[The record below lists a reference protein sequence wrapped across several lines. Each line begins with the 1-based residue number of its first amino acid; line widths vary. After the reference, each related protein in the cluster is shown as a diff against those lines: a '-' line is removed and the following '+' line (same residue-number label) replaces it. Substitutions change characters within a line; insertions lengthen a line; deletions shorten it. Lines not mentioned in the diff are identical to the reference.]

1 MWASA
6 SKPVLWG
13 RESFVSRWRLS
24 REGQEKGGRLRRS
37 SCDVPPGADSQ
48 TWQAAWRDG
57 MYGAAL
63 QRFADS
69 VGVESVEAV
78 FTSDLEQ
85 EPAHAVGRLAA
96 RAGIDTAAVD
106 HFDFT
111 PRNVG
116 WDARW
121 PRVNAIATRGA
132 RITRE
137 ALREHPQIRA
147 LARRWKGRRPVRAAN
162 LAGGPAVTDALPEWL
177 MSRYRGD
184 AAVLARIAGR
194 AVPWFAAV
202 AGR

>member
-1 MWASA
+1 
-6 SKPVLWG
+6 
-13 RESFVSRWRLS
+13 
-24 REGQEKGGRLRRS
+24 
-37 SCDVPPGADSQ
+37 
-48 TWQAAWRDG
+48 

-69 VGVESVEAV
+69 VGVDSVEAV

-96 RAGIDTAAVD
+96 RAGIDTEAVD
-106 HFDFT
+106 RFDFT

-132 RITRE
+132 RIARE
-137 ALREHPQIRA
+137 ALRDHPRIRA
-147 LARRWKGRRPVRAAN
+147 LARRWKGRRPERADN
-162 LAGGPAVTDALPEWL
+162 VAGGPAVTDAIPEWL
-177 MSRYRGD
+177 MFCYRED

-194 AVPWFAAV
+194 AVPWFAAI